1 MTERLFHVAAA
12 PFEAA
17 RRIGGLPAGHRRHGL
32 HGHSFRARVRA
43 ELPAGWA
50 PFAGGETQ
58 ALQHALGAAVAPLDY
73 ADLNAQL
80 TAPTDENLAR
90 WVRARLD
97 LPGVESVGVRSTRD
111 QGADL
116 DRGDHVHLWRRFRF
130 ESAHRL
136 PRVPEGH
143 PCGRMH
149 GHGFEVILH
158 ADLELAG
165 TPTDLDLGLACHRTA
180 DRLGS
185 LWAPLHGLLDH
196 ACLND
201 IPGLDNPTSEVISHW
216 LWDRLKPELPA
227 LSWITV
233 YETGTAGCHFDGTH
247 YRIWKER
254 RFESA
259 LRLAR
264 APDGDPRRRLHGHSY
279 LLRLHLTAP
288 LDEVLGWTVDYGDVK
303 ALFQPVY
310 QRLDHHRLDELAGLP
325 DPDPGRLTQ
334 WIREALAGALP
345 ALDRI
350 DLHQTPGCGAVLC
363 WGDLGPALPT

>member
-1 MTERLFHVAAA
+1 VNTRLFHVATA
-12 PFEAA
+12 PFEAS
-17 RRIGGLPAGHRRHGL
+17 RHVDILPAGHRCRGL
-32 HGHSFRARVRA
+32 HGHSFQARIRA

-50 PFAGGETQ
+50 PFAGGETE
-58 ALQHALGAAVAPLDY
+58 ALRQTLAAAVAPLDY
-73 ADLNAQL
+73 ADLNARL
-80 TAPTDENLAR
+80 HVPTDENLAR
-90 WVRARLD
+90 WVRNRLD
-97 LPGVESVGVRSTRD
+97 VPGIESVGILSTKD

-116 DRGDHVHLWRRFRF
+116 DRGDHAHLWRRFRF

-136 PRVPEGH
+136 PKVPEGH

-158 ADLELAG
+158 ADQDLADRDMG
-165 TPTDLDLGLACHRTA
+165 IDLDQI
-180 DRLGS
+180 GS
-185 LWAPLHGLLDH
+185 IWAPLHADLDH

-201 IPGLDNPTSEVISHW
+201 IPGLQNPTSEIISHSI
-216 LWDRLKPELPA
+216 WDRLKPELPA
-227 LSWITV
+227 LSWVTV
-233 YETGTAGCHFDGTH
+233 YETATAGCHFDGVH

-259 LRLAR
+259 LRLAQ
-264 APDGDPRRRLHGHSY
+264 APQGDPRRRLHGHSY
-279 LLRLHLTAP
+279 LVRLHLTAP

-310 QRLDHHRLDELAGLP
+310 ARLDHYRLDELAGLP
-325 DPDPGRLTQ
+325 DPDPGRLTL
-334 WIREALAGALP
+334 WMREALAGTLP

-350 DLHQTPGCGAVLC
+350 DVQETPGCGAVLC

>member
-1 MTERLFHVAAA
+1 VNARLFHVAAA

-17 RRIGGLPAGHRRHGL
+17 RHVHILPEGHRCRGL
-32 HGHSFRARVRA
+32 HGHSFQARVRA

-50 PFAGGETQ
+50 PFAGGETEALRQ
-58 ALQHALGAAVAPLDY
+58 ALAAAVAPLDY
-73 ADLNAQL
+73 ADLNAHL
-80 TAPTDENLAR
+80 HVPTDENLAR
-90 WVRARLD
+90 WVRDRLAI
-97 LPGVESVGVRSTRD
+97 PGIESAGILSTKD

-116 DRGDHVHLWRRFRF
+116 DRGDHAHLWRRFRF

-136 PRVPEGH
+136 PKVPEGH

-158 ADLELAG
+158 ADQDLAG
-165 TPTDLDLGLACHRTA
+165 PNRRLDMGLDLDQLGTV
-180 DRLGS
+180 
-185 LWAPLHGLLDH
+185 WAPLHSVLDH

-201 IPGLDNPTSEVISHW
+201 IPGLRNPTSEIISHW
-216 LWDRLKPELPA
+216 IWDRLKRELPA
-227 LSWITV
+227 LSWVTV
-233 YETGTAGCHFDGTH
+233 YETATAGCHFDGVH

-259 LRLAR
+259 LRLAQ
-264 APDGDPRRRLHGHSY
+264 APEGDPRRRLHGHSY
-279 LLRLHLTAP
+279 LVRLHLTAP
-288 LDEVLGWTVDYGDVK
+288 LDQVLGWTVDYGDVK

-310 QRLDHHRLDELAGLP
+310 ARLDHSRLDELAGLP
-325 DPDPGRLTQ
+325 DPDPGRLTL
-334 WIREALAGALP
+334 WMREALAGTLP

-350 DLHQTPGCGAVLC
+350 DVQETPGCGAVLC

>member
-1 MTERLFHVAAA
+1 MNARLFHVATA

-17 RRIGGLPAGHRRHGL
+17 RQVDILPARHRCRGL
-32 HGHSFRARVRA
+32 HGHSFQARVRA

-50 PFAGGETQ
+50 PFAGGETEALRQ
-58 ALQHALGAAVAPLDY
+58 ALAAAVAPLDY
-73 ADLNAQL
+73 ADLNTRL
-80 TAPTDENLAR
+80 HVPTDENLAR
-90 WVRARLD
+90 WVRDRLAV
-97 LPGVESVGVRSTRD
+97 PGIESVGILSTKD

-158 ADLELAG
+158 ADQDLAG
-165 TPTDLDLGLACHRTA
+165 RDMGIDLDQI
-180 DRLGS
+180 GS
-185 LWAPLHGLLDH
+185 IWAPMHAVLDH

-201 IPGLDNPTSEVISHW
+201 IPGLENPTSEVISHW
-216 LWDRLKPELPA
+216 IWDRLKPELPA
-227 LSWITV
+227 LSWVTV
-233 YETGTAGCHFDGTH
+233 YETATAGCHFDGRH
-247 YRIWKER
+247 YRIWKEQ

-259 LRLAR
+259 LRLVQ
-264 APDGDPRRRLHGHSY
+264 APEGDPRRRLHGHSY
-279 LLRLHLTAP
+279 LVRLHLTAP

-310 QRLDHHRLDELAGLP
+310 ARLDHHRLDELTGLP
-325 DPDPGRLTQ
+325 DPDPGRLAL
-334 WIREALAGALP
+334 WMRETLAGALP